1 MTTPLSVQ
9 RGIIFGNT
17 FSLSPRHR
25 WTVDW
30 LSFHDLTPLTIYTL
44 AVISVSF
51 FLLGKWRVGG
61 RGFSP
66 DLTDL
71 LTNAS
76 DEGGHSFLLAN
87 AFLWEGS
94 PL

>member
-1 MTTPLSVQ
+1 MTHDDTLVSTTRYHIRQ
-9 RGIIFGNT
+9 HIQ
-17 FSLSPRHR
+17 SDPRHR

-76 DEGGHSFLLAN
+76 DEGVHSFVLAN
-87 AFLWEGS
+87 AFLWEG
-94 PL
+94 